1 MSENIDMIQIADEAE
16 REAYFQMLQ
25 EEAMEI
31 AEMQKRICRPDDCF
45 PMD

>member
-1 MSENIDMIQIADEAE
+1 MNDIDMAKLADEIE
-16 REAYFQMLQ
+16 REAYFQMLL

-31 AEMQKRICRPDDCF
+31 AEMQERICRPDDCF